1 MVQRR
6 TARSPRTPLSGGFVV
21 PGDAAFDTIRLVK
34 IGIAA
39 TRLAGVDGVTFE
51 TAKWEAVLDAMGH
64 ELRLCAGEVDAL
76 RYQARLVP
84 PMHFTWAPA
93 ARVTAAAFDPASD
106 PDAVRTEID
115 RLADLLLPVLED
127 WVAMNALDALI
138 VENAWAIPMQLPLG
152 VALRRLV
159 EKLKLPT
166 IGHHHDYWWE
176 RDRFATCVV
185 PEVLEQAFPPDLP
198 WVRHV
203 SINSL
208 AAAQLR
214 ERRGIDSVVVPNVFD
229 FNPGR
234 PRRRP
239 AVRRRLR
246 QELGMNERGLL
257 IVQPTRVVPRKGIE
271 LAIELVGRLEDPDAV
286 LLITSPAGDEGL
298 DYLVELERLAERHHV
313 RLAYAADRFAPD
325 HEGKPIRPA
334 HSLNDAYLA
343 ADLITYP
350 SLYEGFGNALVEAL
364 FYGVPVVVNRYPVY
378 AADIAPLGLRLIE
391 IDGQITDETVR
402 DVRKLLASPA
412 RLRGNARHNFEIG
425 RKHLSYSLLRRRL
438 RNVLRDLTYE

>member
-1 MVQRR
+1 M
-6 TARSPRTPLSGGFVV
+6 
-21 PGDAAFDTIRLVK
+21 K

-51 TAKWEAVLDAMGH
+51 TAKWEAVLESMGH
-64 ELRLCAGEVDAL
+64 QLRLCAGEVDAL
-76 RYQARLVP
+76 RHHARLVP
-84 PMHFTWAPA
+84 PMHFTWKPA
-93 ARVTAAAFDPASD
+93 ERATSAAFDPDSD
-106 PDAVRTEID
+106 ADSVRAEID
-115 RLADLLLPVLED
+115 RLADLLLPVLHD
-127 WVAMNALDALI
+127 WVRVNRLDLLI

-159 EKLKLPT
+159 EELKLPA

-176 RDRFATCVV
+176 RERFANCVV
-185 PEVLEQAFPPDLP
+185 PEVLEDAFPPDLP

-203 SINSL
+203 SINSV
-208 AAAQLR
+208 AATQLK
-214 ERRGIDSVVVPNVFD
+214 ERRGLGSMVVPNVFD
-229 FNPGR
+229 FSPGR

-246 QELGMNERGLL
+246 SELGMNEKGLL
-257 IVQPTRVVPRKGIE
+257 VVQPTRVVPRKGIE

-298 DYLVELERLAERHHV
+298 DYLVQLERLAERHKV

-325 HEGKPIRPA
+325 HEGKPVRPA
-334 HSLNDAYLA
+334 HSLHDAYLA

-364 FYGVPVVVNRYPVY
+364 FYGVPVLVNRYPVY
-378 AADIAPLGLRLIE
+378 DADIRPLGLKVIE
-391 IDGQITDETVR
+391 IQGAITDDTVR
-402 DVRKLLASPA
+402 EVRELLASPPRIRA
-412 RLRGNARHNFEIG
+412 HARHNFEVG
-425 RKHLSYSLLRRRL
+425 RRHLSYAVLRRKLRRL
-438 RNVLRDLTYE
+438 LDELSE